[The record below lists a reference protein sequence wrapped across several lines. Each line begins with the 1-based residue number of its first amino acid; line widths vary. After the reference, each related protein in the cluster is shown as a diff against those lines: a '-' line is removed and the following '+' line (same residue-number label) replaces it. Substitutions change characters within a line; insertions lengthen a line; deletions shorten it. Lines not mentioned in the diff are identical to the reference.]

1 MEHMFIAPAEV
12 KKQCL
17 IQMLELAFW
26 QMRVMSNIH
35 LKLDALRDLVL
46 CHAPLSLKDKLGECF
61 AVCCRRASTD
71 KTVRFPSSLMCTTM
85 WCRGWTPSS
94 HPSSAAALT
103 SSSLTMFRSFHVVTD
118 MADEKCSALVPPDA
132 DPLGPRDSDPKRIDM
147 EITA

>member
-46 CHAPLSLKDKLGECF
+46 CHAPLSLKDKL
-61 AVCCRRASTD
+61 RASTD

-103 SSSLTMFRSFHVVTD
+103 SSSLTMFRSFHVVTQLMELDQD